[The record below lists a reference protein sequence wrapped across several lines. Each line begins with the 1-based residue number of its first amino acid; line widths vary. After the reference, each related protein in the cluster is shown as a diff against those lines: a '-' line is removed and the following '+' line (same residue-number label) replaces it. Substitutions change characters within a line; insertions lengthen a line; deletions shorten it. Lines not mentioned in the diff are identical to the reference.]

1 MTEKIKFILSA
12 MLFLALLAACMR
24 QRKEMPDSECF
35 RTDLLMKTTPVN
47 QNEHSRCMVFA

>member
-1 MTEKIKFILSA
+1 
-12 MLFLALLAACMR
+12 MLFLAFLAACTR

-35 RTDLLMKTTPVN
+35 RTDLLMKTTPMN